1 MSIIP
6 ESCAAD
12 NPPSPPPNQAVNVN
26 QTPTAQAAPS
36 LRASGPLRR
45 RDKGSV
51 RLSVNLA
58 GRAVLRGGNGLE
70 RAGRVRRVLD
80 VVAEDLAAGQDALD
94 AAAGSREVLLHSGE
108 GVSRGTRTGAG
119 VVGGTGR
126 AGRASGAASSA
137 EEGPDDGDV
146 GQEGREAVGVLRQGR
161 GGGGEGQR
169 GGDESRAGESHVD

>member
-1 MSIIP
+1 M
-6 ESCAAD
+6 
-12 NPPSPPPNQAVNVN
+12 
-26 QTPTAQAAPS
+26 
-36 LRASGPLRR
+36 
-45 RDKGSV
+45 

-70 RAGRVRRVLD
+70 GAGRVRRVLE

-94 AAAGSREVLLHSGE
+94 AAARGREVLLHSGK
-108 GVSRGTRTGAG
+108 GVSRSTAGSGVGRTS
-119 VVGGTGR
+119 R
-126 AGRASGAASSA
+126 ASRASGAASSA
-137 EEGPDDGDV
+137 EEGSNDGDV